1 MPIIK
6 IKRNS
11 DGVVREYKD
20 EYPWDE
26 TMEYLWSEGNYGC
39 DCNRALFFSR
49 AVGDDDPD
57 RECGYTEF
65 SIEILDDN
73 GKLLYSEDDNGKILH
88 TEFEG
93 EY

>member
-1 MPIIK
+1 MPLIK

-20 EYPWDE
+20 EYTWN
-26 TMEYLWSEGNYGC
+26 EYLWSEGNFGC
-39 DCNRALFFSR
+39 DCNRALFFAR
-49 AVGDDDPD
+49 AVGEDDPD
-57 RECGYTEF
+57 RECGDTEF
-65 SIEILDDN
+65 SIEIFDDD

-88 TEFEG
+88 TEFES